1 MRSNRR
7 VLSVVAA
14 AAVVAASSTVL
25 DARSALSTQGWS
37 VYKNERYGYRLSYP
51 GGLFNPAET
60 PNKES
65 GAIWTTAEGA
75 RLIATAAPNESGETL
90 QSYKDFVMRE
100 SYAGARIDYSP
111 TKDDWFVVSGQQ
123 GDQMFYE
130 RITFACDGRYIYGW
144 QMRYPVS
151 QRRKYD
157 LIVEAIH
164 ASFKAGRGVGGN
176 CEPPPS

>member
-75 RLIATAAPNESGETL
+75 RLIATAINALPGLLDQLDAAEAVLVRVREL
-90 QSYKDFVMRE
+90 HRE
-100 SYAGARIDYSP
+100 SRGSMSALYPNPICECGKDYP
-111 TKDDWFVVSGQQ
+111 CLTV
-123 GDQMFYE
+123 
-130 RITFACDGRYIYGW
+130 AA
-144 QMRYPVS
+144 
-151 QRRKYD
+151 
-157 LIVEAIH
+157 L
-164 ASFKAGRGVGGN
+164 GG
-176 CEPPPS
+176 ELS